1 MDWLC
6 ASCLERAGVLP
17 WDERA
22 TIGMWRA
29 WWRTAV
35 LMISQPTKTTATANP
50 DAPIGSSITFATLS
64 TIAGMGPTILVY
76 ALIMIPMFLFAPNKD
91 MPKFSAALIPVFVI
105 FYIAFLLA
113 MQVASVFVVAGI
125 DHLGLMLV
133 GANPKSYS
141 VTIRA
146 YSLSMGCYLV
156 GLVPICGLY
165 VFPIWSLVL
174 RIITNMQL
182 HKTSG
187 GKAAAAVLLPM
198 VVLCGGFG
206 TLYIALI
213 ALATS
218 STR

>member
-17 WDERA
+17 WDERL

-35 LMISQPTKTTATANP
+35 LMISQPTKTTSTANP
-50 DAPIGSSITFATLS
+50 DAPISSSILFSTLS

-76 ALIMIPMFLFAPNKD
+76 GIFFLGAFLIAPDKD
-91 MPKFSAALIPVFVI
+91 TPKFSAALVPVFVLL
-105 FYIAFLLA
+105 YIVFLLA
-113 MQVASVFVVAGI
+113 LQVGSVFVVAGI

-146 YSLSMGCYLV
+146 YSLSMGCYLI

-174 RIITNMQL
+174 RIIANMQL

-218 STR
+218 SSR